1 MDATIA
7 SLRAETAAALTTA
20 KSLRASLTSLNT
32 TLSTTELRAAVA
44 AQEREKAEL
53 LGRLGALRA
62 GEVQSVGK
70 DEREEVER
78 EWGAW
83 RKVSR
88 ARERIAGEMWGLVE
102 DSLPEEV
109 DKAELRERL
118 GLDE

>member
-1 MDATIA
+1 M
-7 SLRAETAAALTTA
+7 
-20 KSLRASLTSLNT
+20 
-32 TLSTTELRAAVA
+32 
-44 AQEREKAEL
+44 QEREKAEL

-62 GEVQSVGK
+62 GDVRSVGK
-70 DEREEVER
+70 GEREEVER
-78 EWGAW
+78 EWVAW

-109 DKAELRERL
+109 DKVELREKL